1 MTLEERIRQRA
12 YEIWEREGRP
22 HGQDFEHWFQANREL
37 EDQPDDNL
45 TQVGGIQS
53 SVAPPAPKPRSRSR
67 KKNPEDSTKA

>member
-53 SVAPPAPKPRSRSR
+53 SGAPPAPKPRSRSR
-67 KKNPEDSTKA
+67 KKATAGDV

>member
-1 MTLEERIRQRA
+1 MNLEERIRQRA

-22 HGQDFEHWFQANREL
+22 HG
-37 EDQPDDNL
+37 QPDDNL

-67 KKNPEDSTKA
+67 KKTSEDSTKA

>member
-1 MTLEERIRQRA
+1 MSLEERIRQRA

-22 HGQDFEHWFQANREL
+22 HGQDFEHWFRANREL

-53 SVAPPAPKPRSRSR
+53 SVAPPAAKPRSRSR
-67 KKNPEDSTKA
+67 KTATANNA